1 MRLFRTVL
9 AVLAAATLVAAPAD
23 AGQPRPPSDPAGAL
37 LAAFDDH
44 AIVAKSSPDV
54 GTFLFDLVRDPRV
67 PGKVNDIVVECGNSR
82 LQPLLDAYIDGGDVP
97 DVNRV
102 WRDTTQPSCGFST
115 FYEQLFALVRQVNTT
130 VPAARKIRV
139 LAGDPP
145 IDWSAVHAPAD
156 LEPFL
161 DRDASIV
168 SVVKTQ
174 VLQKHRKAL
183 MLFGLGHL
191 THDGGS
197 GAVAQLE
204 REYPGAAYVV
214 ADHRGFAS
222 DNTRLEQR
230 LGSWPALV
238 PLKGSWLGT
247 LDTAYFPT
255 NRDYPPGTRGYPGV
269 DAYLYEGPAGLLLR
283 EPLSARAVLDQDYLA
298 ELRRRAT
305 AVDAPPD
312 SIEWPETFFE
322 RERTSGVL
330 LRG

>member
-1 MRLFRTVL
+1 MRLFL
-9 AVLAAATLVAAPAD
+9 ALLAAAVLLAAPAD
-23 AGQPRPPSDPAGAL
+23 AGQQRPDPAAAL
-37 LAAFDDH
+37 LAAFDSH

-54 GTFLFDLVRDPRV
+54 GTFVFDLIRDPRF
-67 PGKVNDIVVECGNSR
+67 PARVNDIVVECGNAR
-82 LQPLLDAYIDGGDVP
+82 LQPLLDAYTAGAQVP
-97 DVNRV
+97 EISNV

-130 VPAARKIRV
+130 LPASRKLRV
-139 LAGDPP
+139 LAADPP
-145 IDWSAVHAPAD
+145 VDWSRVHTPAD

-174 VLQKHRKAL
+174 VLQRNRKAL

-204 REYPGAAYVV
+204 REHPGAAYVI
-214 ADHRGFAS
+214 ADHRGFTA
-222 DNTRLEQR
+222 DNARLERR
-230 LGSWPALV
+230 LGPWPALV
-238 PLKGSWLGT
+238 PLQGSWLGALET
-247 LDTAYFPT
+247 TYFPV
-255 NRDYPPGTRGYPGV
+255 NREYPPATRGYPGV
-269 DAYLYEGPAGLLLR
+269 DAYLYEGPADLLLR
-283 EPLSARAVLDQDYLA
+283 EPLSARALLDAGYMA

-305 AVDAPPD
+305 AIEAPPD